1 MKKVIFICVLFIF
14 ACCSENPIPKG
25 ILAPDQMKKIVYDIL
40 KADEYVNN
48 FVSKDTAV
56 NVKMKRSIIYEQ
68 VFTLHNTNRKEFYTS
83 YKYYQEHPDIQKA
96 LFDSL
101 LATATREKAMPSHV
115 LPVKPVK
122 LK

>member
-14 ACCSENPIPKG
+14 ARCSENPIPKG

>member
-1 MKKVIFICVLFIF
+1 MRKAVFIWLLFIF
-14 ACCSENPIPKG
+14 AACSQHPVPKG
-25 ILAPDQMKKIVYDIL
+25 ILAPDEMKKVVYDIL

-48 FVSKDTAV
+48 FIMKDTSV
-56 NVKMKRSIIYEQ
+56 NIKMKRSIIYEQ

-83 YKYYQEHPDIQKA
+83 YKYYQQHPDIQKA

-101 LATATREKAMPSHV
+101 LATANREKAGTPQI
-115 LPVKPVK
+115 LPIKPVK

>member
-14 ACCSENPIPKG
+14 ARCSENPIPKG
-25 ILAPDQMKKIVYDIL
+25 ILAPYEMKKIVYDIL
-40 KADEYVNN
+40 KADEYINN
-48 FVSKDTAV
+48 FISKDTVV
-56 NVKMKRSIIYEQ
+56 NVKMKRSIIYAQ

-101 LATATREKAMPSHV
+101 LATATREKVMPSHV

>member
-1 MKKVIFICVLFIF
+1 MRKAVYIYLLFAF
-14 ACCSENPIPKG
+14 ASCSQKPVPEG
-25 ILAPDQMKKIVYDIL
+25 ILAPYEMKKIVYDIL

-56 NVKMKRSIIYEQ
+56 NVKMKRSIIYGQ
-68 VFTLHNTNRKEFYTS
+68 VFTLHNTNMKEFYTS

>member
-1 MKKVIFICVLFIF
+1 MRKAVVIYLLFAF
-14 ACCSENPIPKG
+14 ASCSQRPVPAG
-25 ILAPDQMKKIVYDIL
+25 IIAPDQMKKVVYDIL

-56 NVKMKRSIIYEQ
+56 NVKMKRSIVYEQ

-83 YKYYQEHPDIQKA
+83 YKYYQEHPDIQKT

-101 LATATREKAMPSHV
+101 LATANRDRSAPSHV

>member
-1 MKKVIFICVLFIF
+1 MRRAAFICLLFVF
-14 ACCSENPIPKG
+14 TGCSRHPVPKG
-25 ILAPDQMKKIVYDIL
+25 ILAPDEMKKVVYDIL

-48 FVSKDTAV
+48 FISKDTAV
-56 NVKMKRSIIYEQ
+56 NIKTKRSIVYEQ
-68 VFTLHNTNRKEFYTS
+68 VFALHNTNRKEFFTS
-83 YKYYQEHPDIQKA
+83 YKYYQQHPDIQKA

-101 LATATREKAMPSHV
+101 LATANREKSVIPSI